1 MKCTICGRNFDGD
14 KVLEKWKEELKP
26 KIIAKYPS
34 LERKWEKVKV
44 CGICLDKIERGEM

>member
-1 MKCTICGRNFDGD
+1 MATR
-14 KVLEKWKEELKP
+14 
-26 KIIAKYPS
+26 IIAKYPS